1 MKKSKSEWIKSGYSL
16 FARNGK
22 TALNIDKLAKV
33 VGKSRSSFYHNFYTL
48 EDFRDQLFFYHYEQA
63 KKFQKTSILI
73 DELFPE
79 FIQLMVEYK
88 DWVFFQK
95 QIFLLRFEDPRY
107 LETFDK
113 IRSVT
118 EEHTASLWIKT
129 AGLEKLPVS
138 QIRQFFFVIR
148 ETFYTRLDYNN
159 WTEEVINKVV
169 IDINSSF
176 KFLINNDLDKV
187 G

>member
-1 MKKSKSEWIKSGYSL
+1 MKKSKLEWIRSGYSL
-16 FARNGK
+16 FAKEGK
-22 TALNIDKLAKV
+22 SALNVDKIAKL
-33 VGKSRSSFYHNFYTL
+33 VGKSRSCFYHNFYDL
-48 EDFRDQLFFYHYEQA
+48 KDFRDQLFCYHYEQA
-63 KKFQKTSILI
+63 KKFQKNSILI
-73 DELFPE
+73 DELIPE
-79 FIQLMVEYK
+79 FIQLMFEYK

-95 QIFLLRFEDPRY
+95 QIFLLRFEDAMY

-118 EEHTASLWIKT
+118 EGHTASLWIKT

-148 ETFYTRLDYNN
+148 ETLYTRFDYNN
-159 WTEEVINKVV
+159 WTEEVIIKE
-169 IDINSSF
+169 ITEINNSF
-176 KFLINNDLDKV
+176 KFLINTDLNKA

>member
-1 MKKSKSEWIKSGYSL
+1 VRKSKLEWIRTGYSL
-16 FARNGK
+16 FARDSK
-22 TALNIDKLAKV
+22 SALNVDKIAKV
-33 VGKSRSSFYHNFYTL
+33 VGKSRSSFYHNFYDL
-48 EDFRDQLFFYHYEQA
+48 EDFRDQLFSYHYEQA

-73 DELFPE
+73 DDLFPE
-79 FIQLMVEYK
+79 FIQLMVKYK

-107 LETFDK
+107 LEAFDK
-113 IRSVT
+113 VRSVT

-129 AGLEKLPVS
+129 AGLGKSPVS

-148 ETFYTRLDYNN
+148 ENFYTRLDYDN
-159 WTEEVINKVV
+159 WTVEAILKEITEIN
-169 IDINSSF
+169 NSF
-176 KFLINNDLDKV
+176 KFLINTNLDKA